1 MLEETTAYDF
11 YKNNKVEDDSL
22 GCTSLIMPD
31 EKFTFL
37 NFPYIN
43 SNGDVK
49 NFLGI
54 HIYTAYEILKEQYNL
69 PIVTRDL
76 DDINDSIDEASIAIN
91 ELDNLGLQDLPK
103 KISDRIRAD
112 SINFAINQQSKYD
125 FGDSAKQLD
134 SIVPGGL
141 KNIIMISY
149 VFQDGFQFVSITIP
163 SYITSYQAEQLE
175 EVNSELKKI
184 KELLKEKGNDDHF
197 LIGITVDNFN
207 PLTLKIDESIKEF
220 RINNDTN
227 GEDDIEKGK
236 VKDPIK
242 YIIEYM
248 KANGRINDDIEN
260 NFKQNIKVGSRTI

>member
-11 YKNNKVEDDSL
+11 YKNNEVENDSL
-22 GCTSLIMPD
+22 GCTTLIMPD
-31 EKFTFL
+31 ERFTFL

-49 NFLGI
+49 DFLGR

-76 DDINDSIDEASIAIN
+76 YDINDSIEEASIAIKK
-91 ELDNLGLQDLPK
+91 LDDLGLRNLPK

-112 SINFAINQQSKYD
+112 SINFAIEQQSKYD
-125 FGDSAKQLD
+125 FGNSAEQLD

-149 VFQDGFQFVSITIP
+149 VFQDGFQFVPIKMP

-175 EVNSELKKI
+175 EVNEELKKI
-184 KELLKEKGNDDHF
+184 K
-197 LIGITVDNFN
+197 
-207 PLTLKIDESIKEF
+207 
-220 RINNDTN
+220 
-227 GEDDIEKGK
+227 
-236 VKDPIK
+236 
-242 YIIEYM
+242 
-248 KANGRINDDIEN
+248 
-260 NFKQNIKVGSRTI
+260 Q